1 MTQDLISSVQQQNR
15 LLKGLLT
22 TVLVLGAV
30 MFMLGAS
37 QDPAPSSKSAK
48 IDELT
53 VQRLNVVEPD
63 GTMRLVVSSRDK
75 FPGSFV
81 KGTEIPRPDRRHCA
95 GLLFVDD
102 TGTECGGLIYGAGQQ
117 DQSVQAGLS
126 LTFDRFL
133 QDQVLQLLHEERGG
147 QARTGVVINDRPEGL
162 KYPITDLIRDA
173 EELAGLPADQQ
184 EARAAELQAAGKFGH
199 QRAYLGTTRD
209 QGSALLLCDAVGRG
223 RLLLKVSADGEP
235 QLQILDEQGEVQ
247 STLALTPVQ
256 PEKAK

>member
-22 TVLVLGAV
+22 TVLVAGTV

-37 QDPAPSSKSAK
+37 QDPATDSKAAK

-63 GTMRLVVSSRDK
+63 GTLRMVISSRDK

-81 KGTEIPRPDRRHCA
+81 KGTEIPRPERRQYA
-95 GLLFVDD
+95 GMLFVDD
-102 TGTECGGLIYGAGQQ
+102 TGTECGGLIYSAAQQ

-133 QDQVLQLLHEERGG
+133 QDQVLQLLHEEADG
-147 QARTGVVINDRPEGL
+147 QARTGVIINDRPEGL
-162 KYPITDLIRDA
+162 KYPITDLMRDV
-173 EELAGLPADQQ
+173 EELRGLPADQQ
-184 EARAAELQAAGKFGH
+184 EARSAELQAAGKFGR

-209 QGSALLLCDAVGRG
+209 QGSALLLRDAAGRA
-223 RLLLKVSADGEP
+223 RLLIKVSADGEP
-235 QLQILDEQGEVQ
+235 QLQVFDEQGDVK
-247 STLALTPVQ
+247 STFALTPVQ
-256 PEKAK
+256 ADKDK